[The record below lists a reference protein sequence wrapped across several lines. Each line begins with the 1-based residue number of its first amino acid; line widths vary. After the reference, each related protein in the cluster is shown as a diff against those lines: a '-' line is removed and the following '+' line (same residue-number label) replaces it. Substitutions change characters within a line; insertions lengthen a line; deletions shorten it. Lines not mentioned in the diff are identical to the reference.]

1 MTNDERILGKL
12 DAIDTKVDDT
22 RETMVAISTRMEFVA
37 TRDDLSTAIQTH
49 VNNRHAT
56 KPINWKPIVVG
67 IGAVLAAVAASIG
80 GVALQ

>member
-12 DAIDTKVDDT
+12 DAIDSKVDDT

-37 TRDDLSTAIQTH
+37 TRDDLSQAINVHETNKH
-49 VNNRHAT
+49 TTR
-56 KPINWKPIVVG
+56 PINWKPIVMG